1 MTRAR
6 WAAVAA
12 VAVLAGGGGCV
23 SCDTRSARA
32 NWEGG
37 PACEVPACDRAHVYA
52 VLVNG
57 ACPAGPTSLEG
68 LRDGLAARGFVKS
81 YFGQVLHA
89 PWLAAEMRAVAK
101 CDPAARFVVVG
112 ADVGAPVAAHLARH
126 AAADGLNIDALVLLN
141 PVGMSGTD
149 GCATRTVL
157 VSCGTDCSAP
167 HTERMAVAGATRFT
181 LPGHPGTVELVRDL
195 LKESAAR
202 VEHPPA
208 VFDDLTEP
216 GARPPRDV
224 LPPPGTPAE
233 WLFLHDHPGYS
244 PAPLPPP
251 SVPNAGPIAPALVP
265 RGGYVPPERLPRPQ
279 VTPPLILPYA
289 PPLPPSAGQ
298 PLPIPRKMEQTP

>member
-12 VAVLAGGGGCV
+12 VAVLAGGSGCV

-37 PACEVPACDRAHVYA
+37 PACEVPVCDRQHVYA

-68 LRDGLAARGFVKS
+68 LRDGLAERGFVKT

-89 PWLAAEMRAVAK
+89 PWLAHEMRAVAK
-101 CDPAARFVVVG
+101 CDPTARFVVVG
-112 ADVGAPVAAHLARH
+112 ADIGAPAAAHLARH
-126 AAADGLNIDALVLLN
+126 AAADGLAVDALVLLN
-141 PVGMSGTD
+141 PLSMSRSD

-167 HTERMAVAGATRFT
+167 HTEQASIPDATRLT
-181 LPGHPGTVELVRDL
+181 LPGHAGTVELVCGL

-202 VEHPPA
+202 VVHPPA

-216 GARPPRDV
+216 GARPPRD
-224 LPPPGTPAE
+224 LTPPPGAPAE

-244 PAPLPPP
+244 PAPLPP
-251 SVPNAGPIAPALVP
+251 NAGPIAPALVP
-265 RGGYVPPERLPRPQ
+265 RGGYIPPERLPRPQ
-279 VTPPLILPYA
+279 VTPPLLLPYT
-289 PPLPPSAGQ
+289 PPSAPSSGQ
-298 PLPIPRKMEQTP
+298 SLPTPRKVEQTP